1 MMTHETRHSSLRCDT
16 RAARDG
22 GGGWCY
28 HERMRLRAP
37 IPDPQHRALAAALAA
52 ALRRRAARLSAL
64 DVGRLVACEVDAAY
78 RPLEPERV
86 AWLRSMLEAL
96 GADLQPLTGKVLD
109 FGAMPVRP
117 DR

>member
-1 MMTHETRHSSLRCDT
+1 
-16 RAARDG
+16 
-22 GGGWCY
+22 
-28 HERMRLRAP
+28 MRQRVP
-37 IPDPQHRALAAALAA
+37 IPDPQHRALAA

-109 FGAMPVRP
+109 FGAIPSRQAS
-117 DR
+117 DADDTA